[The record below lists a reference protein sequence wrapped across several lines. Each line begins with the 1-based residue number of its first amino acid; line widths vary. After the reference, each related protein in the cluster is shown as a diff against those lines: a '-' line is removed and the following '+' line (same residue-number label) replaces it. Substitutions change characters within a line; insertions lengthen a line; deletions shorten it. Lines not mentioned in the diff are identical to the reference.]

1 MSVLGV
7 EQLDGPD
14 FLREQMPK
22 SDYATFD
29 FYSYLGTPV
38 EAANRF
44 HVLGGSEPVCPK
56 AVEGDAVI
64 STESLS
70 QLIAALYETAID
82 PQEWKFF
89 LELLRSHAAG
99 NFASLVVR
107 DPNGENLGWV
117 ISATGSRA
125 EVMPYD
131 PYAQWSPFVGIAK
144 DSVVTLQDVMTEAE
158 WHACRYYTEW
168 CKGVG
173 IEHILA
179 VDISTDNGC
188 SYGLRITRAGAAGA
202 FEQRLRDLVR
212 MLVPHLKRVL
222 NLQLNLHRDRQ
233 VISLYGRATAQ
244 LMMGVV
250 ILDQTGRMIEANPAA
265 TTILNVGDGI
275 RINNGALEAVYANDN
290 RKLQRLIRDAL
301 LSPRMAR
308 TSMMEGM
315 SITRQSG
322 QLNWGVV
329 VQSIS
334 PDEWTEGKQRPS
346 VAVFLRD
353 TTGKADPPVKLTQQL
368 FHLTP
373 AETAVATHLSNGMSL
388 EEAAE
393 ALGIKP
399 NTARA
404 HLRSIFSK
412 TGVRRQTELV
422 RLFLNSVAWL
432 GN

>member
-1 MSVLGV
+1 
-7 EQLDGPD
+7 
-14 FLREQMPK
+14 MPK
-22 SDYATFD
+22 SEYASFD
-29 FYSYLGTPV
+29 FYNYRSAAL
-38 EAANRF
+38 EAVNGFSVDLSATRPAES
-44 HVLGGSEPVCPK
+44 GATGSLDETSL
-56 AVEGDAVI
+56 I
-64 STESLS
+64 STDAMS
-70 QLIAALYETAID
+70 QLIAALYESAMA
-82 PQEWKFF
+82 PQHWKVF
-89 LELLRSHAAG
+89 LELLRSCANG
-99 NFASLVVR
+99 NYASLVVR
-107 DPNGENLGWV
+107 DPHGENVGWV
-117 ISATGSRA
+117 ISATGGRS
-125 EVMPYD
+125 EVIPYD
-131 PYAQWSPFVGIAK
+131 PYAQWSPFLGIAK
-144 DSVVTLQDVMTEAE
+144 DQVLTLRDVMTESE
-158 WHACRYYTEW
+158 WHSCRYYTDW
-168 CKGVG
+168 CKGVD

-179 VDISTDNGC
+179 VDVMTDNGC
-188 SYGLRITRAGAAGA
+188 SYGWRITRPASAGA
-202 FEQRLRDLVR
+202 FESRQLDLVR

-222 NLQLNLHRDRQ
+222 NMQLNLHRDRQ

-250 ILDQTGRMIEANPAA
+250 ILDQAGKMIEANPAA
-265 TTILNVGDGI
+265 TTILNLGDGI
-275 RINNGALEAVYANDN
+275 RVNNGALEAVYANDN

-301 LSPRMAR
+301 LSPRLERA
-308 TSMMEGM
+308 SMTEGM

-334 PDEWTEGKQRPS
+334 ADEWTEGKQRPS

-353 TTGKADPPVKLTQQL
+353 TTGKAEPPVKLTQQL

-388 EEAAE
+388 EEAAQ

-432 GN
+432 GNQ

>member
-1 MSVLGV
+1 
-7 EQLDGPD
+7 
-14 FLREQMPK
+14 MPK
-22 SDYATFD
+22 SEYASFD
-29 FYSYLGTPV
+29 FYNYRSAALEAVNGFSVGFSAPRPAESGAAGSLDETP
-38 EAANRF
+38 R
-44 HVLGGSEPVCPK
+44 
-56 AVEGDAVI
+56 I
-64 STESLS
+64 STEAMSL
-70 QLIAALYETAID
+70 LIAALYESAMD
-82 PQEWKFF
+82 PQHWKVF
-89 LELLRSHAAG
+89 LELLRSCANG
-99 NFASLVVR
+99 NYASLVVR
-107 DPNGENLGWV
+107 DPHGENVGWV
-117 ISATGSRA
+117 ISATGGRS
-125 EVMPYD
+125 EVIPYD
-131 PYAQWSPFVGIAK
+131 PYAQWSPFLGIAK
-144 DSVVTLQDVMTEAE
+144 DQVLTLRDVMTESE
-158 WHACRYYTEW
+158 WHSCRYYTDW
-168 CKGVG
+168 CKGVD

-179 VDISTDNGC
+179 VDVMTDNGC
-188 SYGLRITRAGAAGA
+188 SYGWRITRPASAGA
-202 FEQRLRDLVR
+202 FESRQLDLVR

-222 NLQLNLHRDRQ
+222 NMQLNLHRDRQ

-250 ILDQTGRMIEANPAA
+250 ILDQAGKMIEANPAA
-265 TTILNVGDGI
+265 TTILNLGDGI
-275 RINNGALEAVYANDN
+275 RVNNGALEAVYANDN

-301 LSPRMAR
+301 LSPRLERAS
-308 TSMMEGM
+308 TTEGM

-334 PDEWTEGKQRPS
+334 ADEWTEGKQRPS

-353 TTGKADPPVKLTQQL
+353 TTGKAEPPVKLTQQL

-393 ALGIKP
+393 ALCIKP

-432 GN
+432 GNQ

>member
-1 MSVLGV
+1 
-7 EQLDGPD
+7 
-14 FLREQMPK
+14 MPK
-22 SDYATFD
+22 SDYVTFD
-29 FYSYLGTPV
+29 FYNCISSDQGALTGFAVP
-38 EAANRF
+38 
-44 HVLGGSEPVCPK
+44 GGSDVVAAPSRGAAPG
-56 AVEGDAVI
+56 VETELI
-64 STESLS
+64 SN
-70 QLIAALYETAID
+70 LIAALYEAASA
-82 PQEWKFF
+82 PESWKAF
-89 LELLRSHAAG
+89 LELLRSSACG
-99 NFASLVVR
+99 NYASLIVR
-107 DPNGENLGWV
+107 DPQGDNVGWV
-117 ISATGSRA
+117 ISASGARVDVISH
-125 EVMPYD
+125 D
-131 PYAQWSPFVGIAK
+131 PYAHWSPFLGAPK
-144 DSVVTLQDVMTEAE
+144 DKVLTLQDVMTESE
-158 WHACRYYTEW
+158 WKASRYYTDW
-168 CKGVG
+168 CKDID
-173 IEHILA
+173 IEHVLA
-179 VDISTDNGC
+179 VDVVTDNGC
-188 SYGLRITRAGAAGA
+188 SYGLRITRSKKAGA
-202 FEQRLRDLVR
+202 FEARELDLVR
-212 MLVPHLKRVL
+212 MLVPHFKRVL
-222 NLQLNLHRDRQ
+222 NMQLNLHRDRQ

-265 TTILNVGDGI
+265 TSILNVGDGI
-275 RINNGALEAVYANDN
+275 RVNNGTLEAVYANDN

-301 LSPRMAR
+301 LSPKLSKV
-308 TSMMEGM
+308 SMTEGM
-315 SITRQSG
+315 SISRQSG

-329 VQSIS
+329 VQSVS

-353 TTGKADPPVKLTQQL
+353 TTGKAEPPVKLTQQL

-432 GN
+432 GNH

>member
-1 MSVLGV
+1 
-7 EQLDGPD
+7 
-14 FLREQMPK
+14 MPK
-22 SDYATFD
+22 SEYASFD
-29 FYSYLGTPV
+29 FYNYRSAALETVNGFSVGFSAPRHVESGAAGSLDETP
-38 EAANRF
+38 
-44 HVLGGSEPVCPK
+44 L
-56 AVEGDAVI
+56 I
-64 STESLS
+64 STEAMSL
-70 QLIAALYETAID
+70 LIAALYESAMD
-82 PQEWKFF
+82 PQHWKVF
-89 LELLRSHAAG
+89 LELLRSCANG
-99 NFASLVVR
+99 NYASLVVR
-107 DPNGENLGWV
+107 DPHGENVGWV
-117 ISATGSRA
+117 ISATGGRS
-125 EVMPYD
+125 EVIPYD
-131 PYAQWSPFVGIAK
+131 PYAQWSPFLGIAK
-144 DSVVTLQDVMTEAE
+144 DQVLTLRDVMTESE
-158 WHACRYYTEW
+158 WHSCRYYTDW
-168 CKGVG
+168 CKGVD

-179 VDISTDNGC
+179 VDVMTDNGC
-188 SYGLRITRAGAAGA
+188 SYGWRITRPASAGA
-202 FEQRLRDLVR
+202 FESRQLDLVR
-212 MLVPHLKRVL
+212 MLVPHLRRVL
-222 NLQLNLHRDRQ
+222 NMQLNLHRDRQ

-250 ILDQTGRMIEANPAA
+250 ILDQAGKMIEANPAA
-265 TTILNVGDGI
+265 TTILNLGDGI
-275 RINNGALEAVYANDN
+275 RVNNGALEAVYANDN

-301 LSPRMAR
+301 LSPRLERA
-308 TSMMEGM
+308 SMTEGM

-334 PDEWTEGKQRPS
+334 ADEWTEGKQRPS

-353 TTGKADPPVKLTQQL
+353 TTGKAEPPVKLTQQL

-432 GN
+432 GNQ

>member
-1 MSVLGV
+1 
-7 EQLDGPD
+7 
-14 FLREQMPK
+14 MPN
-22 SDYATFD
+22 SEYAPFD
-29 FYSYLGTPV
+29 FYNCRSAALGVANGMPV
-38 EAANRF
+38 GFSVPGRAEPDAARSLDEA
-44 HVLGGSEPVCPK
+44 S
-56 AVEGDAVI
+56 VI
-64 STESLS
+64 STEAVS
-70 QLIAALYETAID
+70 QLIAALYESAID
-82 PQEWKFF
+82 PQNWKVF
-89 LELLRSHAAG
+89 LELLRSCTNG
-99 NFASLVVR
+99 NYASLVVR
-107 DPNGENLGWV
+107 DPHGENVGWV
-117 ISATGSRA
+117 ISATGGRS
-125 EVMPYD
+125 EVIPYD
-131 PYAQWSPFVGIAK
+131 PYAQWSPFLGIAK
-144 DSVVTLQDVMTEAE
+144 DKVLTLRDVMTESE
-158 WHACRYYTEW
+158 WHACRYYTDW
-168 CKGVG
+168 CKGVD

-179 VDISTDNGC
+179 VDVMTDNGC
-188 SYGLRITRAGAAGA
+188 SYGWRITRSASAGA
-202 FEQRLRDLVR
+202 FESRQLDLVR
-212 MLVPHLKRVL
+212 MLLPHLKRGL
-222 NLQLNLHRDRQ
+222 NMQLDLHRDRQ

-250 ILDQTGRMIEANPAA
+250 ILDQAGKMIEANPAA
-265 TTILNVGDGI
+265 KSILNLGDGI
-275 RINNGALEAVYANDN
+275 RVSNGALEAVYANDN

-301 LSPRMAR
+301 LSPRLGHV
-308 TSMMEGM
+308 SMTEGM

-322 QLNWGVV
+322 EMNWGVV

-353 TTGKADPPVKLTQQL
+353 TTGKAEPPVKLTQQL

-393 ALGIKP
+393 TLGIKP

-432 GN
+432 GNQ

>member
-1 MSVLGV
+1 
-7 EQLDGPD
+7 
-14 FLREQMPK
+14 MPK
-22 SDYATFD
+22 SEYASFD
-29 FYSYLGTPV
+29 FYNYSSAALEAVNGFSVGFSAPRHVESGAAGSLDETP
-38 EAANRF
+38 
-44 HVLGGSEPVCPK
+44 L
-56 AVEGDAVI
+56 I
-64 STESLS
+64 STEAMSL
-70 QLIAALYETAID
+70 LIAALYESAMD
-82 PQEWKFF
+82 PQHWKVF
-89 LELLRSHAAG
+89 LELLRSCANG
-99 NFASLVVR
+99 NYASLVVR
-107 DPNGENLGWV
+107 DPHGENVGWV
-117 ISATGSRA
+117 ISATGGRS
-125 EVMPYD
+125 EVIPYD
-131 PYAQWSPFVGIAK
+131 PYAQWSPFLGIAK
-144 DSVVTLQDVMTEAE
+144 DQVLTLRDVMTESE
-158 WHACRYYTEW
+158 WHSCRYYTDW
-168 CKGVG
+168 CKGVD

-179 VDISTDNGC
+179 VDVMTDNGC
-188 SYGLRITRAGAAGA
+188 SYGWRITRPASAGA
-202 FEQRLRDLVR
+202 FESRQLDLVR

-222 NLQLNLHRDRQ
+222 NMQLNLHRDRQ

-250 ILDQTGRMIEANPAA
+250 ILDQAGKMIEANPAA
-265 TTILNVGDGI
+265 TTILNLGDGI
-275 RINNGALEAVYANDN
+275 RVNNGALEAVYANDN

-301 LSPRMAR
+301 FSPRLERA
-308 TSMMEGM
+308 SMTEGM

-334 PDEWTEGKQRPS
+334 ADEWTEGKQRPS

-353 TTGKADPPVKLTQQL
+353 TTGKAEPPVKLTQQL

-432 GN
+432 GNQ

>member
-1 MSVLGV
+1 
-7 EQLDGPD
+7 
-14 FLREQMPK
+14 MPK

-29 FYSYLGTPV
+29 FYNYRSDALQAVTGFPV
-38 EAANRF
+38 PYAVETEAA
-44 HVLGGSEPVCPK
+44 SSPEQ
-56 AVEGDAVI
+56 ASVI
-64 STESLS
+64 GTEALS
-70 QLIAALYETAID
+70 QLITALYESAMD
-82 PQEWKFF
+82 PQNWKVF
-89 LELLRSHAAG
+89 LELLRSSANG
-99 NFASLVVR
+99 NYASLVVR
-107 DPNGENLGWV
+107 DPHGENVGWV
-117 ISATGSRA
+117 ISASSGRS
-125 EVMPYD
+125 EVIPYD
-131 PYAQWSPFVGIAK
+131 PYAQWSPFLGIAK
-144 DSVVTLQDVMTEAE
+144 DKVLTLSDVMTEAE
-158 WHACRYYTEW
+158 WHSCRYYTDW
-168 CKGVG
+168 CKGVN

-179 VDISTDNGC
+179 VDVMTDNGC
-188 SYGLRITRAGAAGA
+188 SYGWRITRPAAAGA
-202 FEQRLRDLVR
+202 FESTHLDVVR

-222 NLQLNLHRDRQ
+222 NMQLNLHRDRQ

-250 ILDQTGRMIEANPAA
+250 ILDQTGKLVEANPAA

-275 RINNGALEAVYANDN
+275 RVNNGALEAVYANDN
-290 RKLQRLIRDAL
+290 RRLQRLIRDAL
-301 LSPRMAR
+301 LSPRLESV
-308 TSMMEGM
+308 SMTEGM

-353 TTGKADPPVKLTQQL
+353 TTGKAEPPVKLTQQL

-432 GN
+432 GNH

>member
-1 MSVLGV
+1 
-7 EQLDGPD
+7 
-14 FLREQMPK
+14 MPK
-22 SDYATFD
+22 SDYVTFD
-29 FYSYLGTPV
+29 FYNCVSSGQGALTGFAVP
-38 EAANRF
+38 
-44 HVLGGSEPVCPK
+44 GGSGV
-56 AVEGDAVI
+56 AVAPSRGIALGIETELI
-64 STESLS
+64 SN
-70 QLIAALYETAID
+70 LIAALYEAASA
-82 PQEWKFF
+82 PESWKAF
-89 LELLRSHAAG
+89 LELLRSSACG
-99 NFASLVVR
+99 NYASLIVR
-107 DPNGENLGWV
+107 DPHGDNVGWV
-117 ISATGSRA
+117 ISASGGRVDVISH
-125 EVMPYD
+125 D
-131 PYAQWSPFVGIAK
+131 PYAHWSPFLGVAK
-144 DSVVTLQDVMTEAE
+144 DKVLTLQDVMTESE
-158 WHACRYYTEW
+158 WKACRYYTDW
-168 CKGVG
+168 CKDID

-179 VDISTDNGC
+179 VDVVTDNGC
-188 SYGLRITRAGAAGA
+188 AYGLRITRSKKAGVFEAG
-202 FEQRLRDLVR
+202 ELDLVR
-212 MLVPHLKRVL
+212 MLVPHFKRVL
-222 NLQLNLHRDRQ
+222 NMQLNLHRDRQ

-265 TTILNVGDGI
+265 TSILNVGDGI
-275 RINNGALEAVYANDN
+275 RINNGTLEAVYANDN

-301 LSPRMAR
+301 LSPKLSRV
-308 TSMMEGM
+308 SMTEGM

-329 VQSIS
+329 VQSVS

-353 TTGKADPPVKLTQQL
+353 TTGKAEPPAKLTQQL

-432 GN
+432 GNH

>member
-1 MSVLGV
+1 
-7 EQLDGPD
+7 
-14 FLREQMPK
+14 MPK
-22 SDYATFD
+22 SEYASFD
-29 FYSYLGTPV
+29 FYNYRSAALEAVNGFSVGFSAPRPAESGAVGSLDETP
-38 EAANRF
+38 
-44 HVLGGSEPVCPK
+44 L
-56 AVEGDAVI
+56 I
-64 STESLS
+64 STEAMS
-70 QLIAALYETAID
+70 QLIAALYESAMD
-82 PQEWKFF
+82 PQHWKVF
-89 LELLRSHAAG
+89 LELLRSCANG
-99 NFASLVVR
+99 NYASLVVR
-107 DPNGENLGWV
+107 DPHGENVGWV
-117 ISATGSRA
+117 ISATGGRS
-125 EVMPYD
+125 EVIPYD
-131 PYAQWSPFVGIAK
+131 PYAQWSPFLGIAK
-144 DSVVTLQDVMTEAE
+144 DQVLTLRDVMTESE
-158 WHACRYYTEW
+158 WHSCRYYTDW
-168 CKGVG
+168 CKGVD

-179 VDISTDNGC
+179 VDVMTDNGC
-188 SYGLRITRAGAAGA
+188 SYGWRITRPASAGA
-202 FEQRLRDLVR
+202 FESRQLDLVR
-212 MLVPHLKRVL
+212 MLVPHLRRVL
-222 NLQLNLHRDRQ
+222 NMQLNLHRDRQ

-250 ILDQTGRMIEANPAA
+250 ILDQAGKMIEANPAA
-265 TTILNVGDGI
+265 TTILNLGDGI
-275 RINNGALEAVYANDN
+275 RVNNGALEAVYANDN

-301 LSPRMAR
+301 LSPRLERA
-308 TSMMEGM
+308 SMTEGM

-334 PDEWTEGKQRPS
+334 ADEWTEGKQRPS

-353 TTGKADPPVKLTQQL
+353 TTGKAEPPVKLTQQL

-432 GN
+432 GNQ

>member
-1 MSVLGV
+1 
-7 EQLDGPD
+7 
-14 FLREQMPK
+14 MPK
-22 SDYATFD
+22 SEYASFD
-29 FYSYLGTPV
+29 FYNYRSAALEAVNGFSVGFSAPRPAESGAAGSLDETP
-38 EAANRF
+38 R
-44 HVLGGSEPVCPK
+44 
-56 AVEGDAVI
+56 I
-64 STESLS
+64 STEAMSL
-70 QLIAALYETAID
+70 LIAALYESAMD
-82 PQEWKFF
+82 PQHWKVF
-89 LELLRSHAAG
+89 LELLRSCANG
-99 NFASLVVR
+99 NYASLVVR
-107 DPNGENLGWV
+107 DPHGENVGWV
-117 ISATGSRA
+117 ISATGGRS
-125 EVMPYD
+125 EVIPYD
-131 PYAQWSPFVGIAK
+131 PYAQWSPFLGIAK
-144 DSVVTLQDVMTEAE
+144 DQVLTLRDVMTESE
-158 WHACRYYTEW
+158 WHSCRYYTDW
-168 CKGVG
+168 CKGVD

-179 VDISTDNGC
+179 VDVMTDNGC
-188 SYGLRITRAGAAGA
+188 SYGWRITRPASAGA
-202 FEQRLRDLVR
+202 FESRQLDLVR

-222 NLQLNLHRDRQ
+222 NMQLNLHRDRQ

-250 ILDQTGRMIEANPAA
+250 ILDQAGKMIEANPAA
-265 TTILNVGDGI
+265 TTILNLGDGI
-275 RINNGALEAVYANDN
+275 RVNNGALEAVYANDN

-301 LSPRMAR
+301 LSPRLERAS
-308 TSMMEGM
+308 TTEGM

-334 PDEWTEGKQRPS
+334 ADEWTEGKQRPS

-353 TTGKADPPVKLTQQL
+353 TTGKAEPPVKLTQQL

-432 GN
+432 GNQ

>member
-1 MSVLGV
+1 
-7 EQLDGPD
+7 
-14 FLREQMPK
+14 MPK
-22 SDYATFD
+22 SEYASFD
-29 FYSYLGTPV
+29 FYNYRPAAFEAVNGFSVGFSAPRHVESGAAGSLDETP
-38 EAANRF
+38 
-44 HVLGGSEPVCPK
+44 L
-56 AVEGDAVI
+56 I
-64 STESLS
+64 STEAMSL
-70 QLIAALYETAID
+70 LIAALYESAMD
-82 PQEWKFF
+82 PQHWKVF
-89 LELLRSHAAG
+89 LELLRSCANG
-99 NFASLVVR
+99 NYASLVVR
-107 DPNGENLGWV
+107 DPHGENVGWV
-117 ISATGSRA
+117 ISATGGRS
-125 EVMPYD
+125 EVIPYD
-131 PYAQWSPFVGIAK
+131 PYAQWSPFLGIAK
-144 DSVVTLQDVMTEAE
+144 DQVLTLRDVMTESE
-158 WHACRYYTEW
+158 WHSCRYYTDW
-168 CKGVG
+168 CKGVD

-179 VDISTDNGC
+179 VDVMTDNGC
-188 SYGLRITRAGAAGA
+188 SYGWRITRPASAGA
-202 FEQRLRDLVR
+202 FESRQRDLVR

-222 NLQLNLHRDRQ
+222 NMQLNLHRDRQ

-250 ILDQTGRMIEANPAA
+250 ILDQTGKMIEANPAA
-265 TTILNVGDGI
+265 TTILNLGDGI
-275 RINNGALEAVYANDN
+275 RVNNGALEAVYANDN

-301 LSPRMAR
+301 LSPRLERA
-308 TSMMEGM
+308 SMTEGM

-334 PDEWTEGKQRPS
+334 ADEWTEGKQRPS

-353 TTGKADPPVKLTQQL
+353 TTGKAEPPVKLTQQL

-432 GN
+432 GNQ

>member
-1 MSVLGV
+1 
-7 EQLDGPD
+7 
-14 FLREQMPK
+14 MPK
-22 SDYATFD
+22 SDYVTFD
-29 FYSYLGTPV
+29 FYHCISSGQ
-38 EAANRF
+38 AAVKGF
-44 HVLGGSEPVCPK
+44 SVPGGAEVAAAASR
-56 AVEGDAVI
+56 GISSVI
-64 STESLS
+64 ETELISS
-70 QLIAALYETAID
+70 LIAALYEAASA
-82 PQEWKFF
+82 PESWKVF
-89 LELLRSHAAG
+89 LELLRSSAG
-99 NFASLVVR
+99 GNYASLIVR
-107 DPNGENLGWV
+107 DPHGDNVGWV
-117 ISATGSRA
+117 ISAAGGRVDVISH
-125 EVMPYD
+125 D
-131 PYAQWSPFVGIAK
+131 PYAHWSPFLGASK
-144 DSVVTLQDVMTEAE
+144 DKVLTLQDVMSESE
-158 WHACRYYTEW
+158 WKACRYYTDW
-168 CKGVG
+168 CKDID

-179 VDISTDNGC
+179 VDVETDNGC
-188 SYGLRITRAGAAGA
+188 AYGLRITRSKKAGA
-202 FEQRLRDLVR
+202 FEARELDLVR

-222 NLQLNLHRDRQ
+222 NMQLNLHRDRQ

-265 TTILNVGDGI
+265 TSILNVGDGI
-275 RINNGALEAVYANDN
+275 RVNSSTLEAVYANDN

-301 LSPRMAR
+301 LSPKLSKV
-308 TSMMEGM
+308 SMTEGM

-353 TTGKADPPVKLTQQL
+353 TTGKAEPPVKLTQQL

-388 EEAAE
+388 EEAAQ

-432 GN
+432 GNH

>member
-1 MSVLGV
+1 
-7 EQLDGPD
+7 
-14 FLREQMPK
+14 MPK
-22 SDYATFD
+22 SDYVTFD
-29 FYSYLGTPV
+29 FYNCLTSSQGASTGFALP
-38 EAANRF
+38 R
-44 HVLGGSEPVCPK
+44 GSEVTAPPSRS
-56 AVEGDAVI
+56 AAFATETELI
-64 STESLS
+64 SD
-70 QLIAALYETAID
+70 LIAALYEAASE
-82 PQEWKFF
+82 PESWKAF
-89 LELLRSHAAG
+89 LELLRSSAVG
-99 NFASLVVR
+99 NYASLIVR
-107 DPNGENLGWV
+107 DPHGDNVGWV
-117 ISATGSRA
+117 ISAAGGRVNVISH
-125 EVMPYD
+125 D
-131 PYAQWSPFVGIAK
+131 PYAQWSPFLGSPK
-144 DSVVTLQDVMTEAE
+144 DKVLTLLDVMTASE
-158 WHACRYYTEW
+158 WKACRYYTDW
-168 CKGVG
+168 CKDID

-179 VDISTDNGC
+179 VDVETSNGC
-188 SYGLRITRAGAAGA
+188 AYGLRITRSKKDGA
-202 FEQRLRDLVR
+202 FEARELSMMRL
-212 MLVPHLKRVL
+212 LVPHLKRVL
-222 NLQLNLHRDRQ
+222 NMQLNLHRDRQ

-250 ILDQTGRMIEANPAA
+250 ILDQTGRMIESNSAA
-265 TTILNVGDGI
+265 TSILNVGDGI
-275 RINNGALEAVYANDN
+275 RVSNGTLEAVYANDN

-301 LSPRMAR
+301 LSPRLSR
-308 TSMMEGM
+308 VFVTEGM
-315 SITRQSG
+315 SISRQSG

-353 TTGKADPPVKLTQQL
+353 TTGKAEPPVKLTQQL

-432 GN
+432 GNH

>member
-1 MSVLGV
+1 
-7 EQLDGPD
+7 
-14 FLREQMPK
+14 MPK
-22 SDYATFD
+22 SEYASFD
-29 FYSYLGTPV
+29 FYNYRSAALEAVNGFSVGFSAPRPAESGAAGSLDETP
-38 EAANRF
+38 R
-44 HVLGGSEPVCPK
+44 
-56 AVEGDAVI
+56 I
-64 STESLS
+64 STEAMSL
-70 QLIAALYETAID
+70 LIAALYESAMD
-82 PQEWKFF
+82 PQHWKVF
-89 LELLRSHAAG
+89 LELLRSCANG
-99 NFASLVVR
+99 NYASLVVR
-107 DPNGENLGWV
+107 DPHGENVGWV
-117 ISATGSRA
+117 ISATGGRS
-125 EVMPYD
+125 EVIPYD
-131 PYAQWSPFVGIAK
+131 PYAQWSPFLGIAK
-144 DSVVTLQDVMTEAE
+144 DQVLTLRDVMTESE
-158 WHACRYYTEW
+158 WHSCRYYTDW
-168 CKGVG
+168 CKGVD

-179 VDISTDNGC
+179 VDVMTDNGC
-188 SYGLRITRAGAAGA
+188 SYGWRITRPASSGA
-202 FEQRLRDLVR
+202 FESRQLDLVR

-222 NLQLNLHRDRQ
+222 NMQLNLHRDRQ

-250 ILDQTGRMIEANPAA
+250 ILDQAGKMIEANPAA
-265 TTILNVGDGI
+265 TTILNLGDGI
-275 RINNGALEAVYANDN
+275 RVNNGALEAVYANDN

-301 LSPRMAR
+301 LSPRLERAS
-308 TSMMEGM
+308 TTEGM

-334 PDEWTEGKQRPS
+334 ADEWTEGKQRPS

-353 TTGKADPPVKLTQQL
+353 TTGKAEPPVKLTQQL

-432 GN
+432 GNQ

>member
-1 MSVLGV
+1 
-7 EQLDGPD
+7 
-14 FLREQMPK
+14 MPK
-22 SDYATFD
+22 SEYASFD
-29 FYSYLGTPV
+29 FYNYRSAALEAVNGFSVGFSAPRHVESSAAGSLDETP
-38 EAANRF
+38 
-44 HVLGGSEPVCPK
+44 L
-56 AVEGDAVI
+56 I
-64 STESLS
+64 STEAMSL
-70 QLIAALYETAID
+70 LIAALYESAMD
-82 PQEWKFF
+82 PQHWKVF
-89 LELLRSHAAG
+89 LELLRSCANG
-99 NFASLVVR
+99 NYASLVVR
-107 DPNGENLGWV
+107 DPHGENVGWV
-117 ISATGSRA
+117 ISATGGRS
-125 EVMPYD
+125 EVIPYD
-131 PYAQWSPFVGIAK
+131 PYAQWSPFLGIAK
-144 DSVVTLQDVMTEAE
+144 DQVLTLRDVMTESE
-158 WHACRYYTEW
+158 WHSCRYYTDW
-168 CKGVG
+168 CKGVD

-179 VDISTDNGC
+179 VDVMTDNGC
-188 SYGLRITRAGAAGA
+188 SYGWRITRSASAGA
-202 FEQRLRDLVR
+202 FESRQLDLVR
-212 MLVPHLKRVL
+212 MLVPHLRRVL
-222 NLQLNLHRDRQ
+222 NMQLNLHRDRQ

-250 ILDQTGRMIEANPAA
+250 ILDQAGKMIEANPAA
-265 TTILNVGDGI
+265 TTILNLGDGI
-275 RINNGALEAVYANDN
+275 RVNNGALEAVYANDN

-301 LSPRMAR
+301 LSPRLERA
-308 TSMMEGM
+308 SMTEGM

-334 PDEWTEGKQRPS
+334 ADEWTEGKQRPS

-353 TTGKADPPVKLTQQL
+353 TTGKAEPPVKLTQQL

-432 GN
+432 GNQ

>member
-1 MSVLGV
+1 
-7 EQLDGPD
+7 
-14 FLREQMPK
+14 MPK
-22 SDYATFD
+22 STYAKFD
-29 FYSYLGTPV
+29 FYNYSSPGLEAVNGFSVPIAVESTAEPPHGLTPV
-38 EAANRF
+38 LQTE
-44 HVLGGSEPVCPK
+44 VLSE
-56 AVEGDAVI
+56 
-64 STESLS
+64 
-70 QLIAALYETAID
+70 LIAALYEAASE
-82 PQEWKFF
+82 PESWKIF
-89 LELLRSHAAG
+89 LELLRSGADG
-99 NFASLVVR
+99 NYASLVVR
-107 DPNGENLGWV
+107 DPHGDNVGWV
-117 ISATGSRA
+117 ISATGGRA
-125 EVMPYD
+125 EVISYD
-131 PYAQWSPFVGIAK
+131 PYAHWSPFLGIAK
-144 DSVVTLQDVMTEAE
+144 DKVLTLQDVMTEPE
-158 WHACRYYTEW
+158 WLACRYYTDW

-179 VDISTDNGC
+179 VDVVTDNGC
-188 SYGLRITRAGAAGA
+188 SYGLRITRPQQTGA
-202 FEQRLRDLVR
+202 FQLRELDFVR

-222 NLQLNLHRDRQ
+222 NMQLNLHRDRQ
-233 VISLYGRATAQ
+233 VISLYGRATAK

-265 TTILNVGDGI
+265 ASILQLGDGI
-275 RINNGALEAVYANDN
+275 RVNNGALEAVYANDN

-301 LSPRMAR
+301 LSPKLSPV
-308 TSMMEGM
+308 SMTEGM

-334 PDEWTEGKQRPS
+334 PDEWTEGKQRSS

-353 TTGKADPPVKLTQQL
+353 TTGKAEPPAKLTQQL

-393 ALGIKP
+393 ALGIRP

-432 GN
+432 GNH

>member
-1 MSVLGV
+1 
-7 EQLDGPD
+7 
-14 FLREQMPK
+14 MPK
-22 SDYATFD
+22 SEYASFD
-29 FYSYLGTPV
+29 FYNYRSAALEAVNGFSVGFSAPSPAESGAAGSLDETP
-38 EAANRF
+38 R
-44 HVLGGSEPVCPK
+44 
-56 AVEGDAVI
+56 I
-64 STESLS
+64 STEAMSL
-70 QLIAALYETAID
+70 LIAALYESAMD
-82 PQEWKFF
+82 PQHWKVF
-89 LELLRSHAAG
+89 LELLRSCANG
-99 NFASLVVR
+99 NYASLVVR
-107 DPNGENLGWV
+107 DPHGENVGWV
-117 ISATGSRA
+117 ISATGGRS
-125 EVMPYD
+125 EVIPYD
-131 PYAQWSPFVGIAK
+131 PYAQWSPFLGIAK
-144 DSVVTLQDVMTEAE
+144 DQVLTLRDVMTESE
-158 WHACRYYTEW
+158 WHSCRYYTDW
-168 CKGVG
+168 CKGVD

-179 VDISTDNGC
+179 VDVMTDNGC
-188 SYGLRITRAGAAGA
+188 SYGWRITRPASAGA
-202 FEQRLRDLVR
+202 FESRQLDLVR

-222 NLQLNLHRDRQ
+222 NMQLNLHRDRQ

-250 ILDQTGRMIEANPAA
+250 ILDQAGKMIEANPAA
-265 TTILNVGDGI
+265 TTILNLGDGI
-275 RINNGALEAVYANDN
+275 RVNNGALEAVYANDN

-301 LSPRMAR
+301 LSPRLERAS
-308 TSMMEGM
+308 TTEGM

-334 PDEWTEGKQRPS
+334 ADEWTEGKQRPS

-353 TTGKADPPVKLTQQL
+353 TTGKAEPPVKLTQQL

-432 GN
+432 GNQ

>member
-1 MSVLGV
+1 
-7 EQLDGPD
+7 
-14 FLREQMPK
+14 MPK
-22 SDYATFD
+22 SEYASFD
-29 FYSYLGTPV
+29 FYNYRS
-38 EAANRF
+38 AA
-44 HVLGGSEPVCPK
+44 LEPVNGFSVGFSAPRP
-56 AVEGDAVI
+56 AESGAAGSLDETPRI
-64 STESLS
+64 STEAMSL
-70 QLIAALYETAID
+70 LIAALYESAMD
-82 PQEWKFF
+82 PQHWKVF
-89 LELLRSHAAG
+89 LELLRSCANG
-99 NFASLVVR
+99 NYASLVVR
-107 DPNGENLGWV
+107 DPHGENVGWV
-117 ISATGSRA
+117 ISATGGRS
-125 EVMPYD
+125 EVIPYD
-131 PYAQWSPFVGIAK
+131 PYAQWSPFLGIAK
-144 DSVVTLQDVMTEAE
+144 DQVLTLRDVMTESE
-158 WHACRYYTEW
+158 WHSCRYYTDW
-168 CKGVG
+168 CKGVD

-179 VDISTDNGC
+179 VDVMTDNGC
-188 SYGLRITRAGAAGA
+188 SYGWRITRPASAGA
-202 FEQRLRDLVR
+202 FESRQLDLVR

-222 NLQLNLHRDRQ
+222 NVQLNLHRDRQ

-250 ILDQTGRMIEANPAA
+250 ILDQAGKMIEANPAA
-265 TTILNVGDGI
+265 TTILNLGDGI
-275 RINNGALEAVYANDN
+275 RVNNGALEAVYANDN

-301 LSPRMAR
+301 LSPRLERAS
-308 TSMMEGM
+308 TTEGM

-334 PDEWTEGKQRPS
+334 ADEWTEGKQRPS

-353 TTGKADPPVKLTQQL
+353 TTGKAEPPLKLTQQL

-432 GN
+432 GNQ

>member
-1 MSVLGV
+1 
-7 EQLDGPD
+7 
-14 FLREQMPK
+14 MPK
-22 SDYATFD
+22 SDYAQFD
-29 FYSYLGTPV
+29 FYHYRSPRLDAVNGFSVMAGV
-38 EAANRF
+38 EAVSAPN
-44 HVLGGSEPVCPK
+44 SDPAPVIT
-56 AVEGDAVI
+56 AEA
-64 STESLS
+64 LS
-70 QLIAALYETAID
+70 SLIAALYEAAAE
-82 PQEWKFF
+82 PESWKVF
-89 LELLRSHAAG
+89 LELLRSSAHG
-99 NFASLVVR
+99 NYASLVVR
-107 DPNGENLGWV
+107 DPHGDNVGWV
-117 ISATGSRA
+117 ISAAGGRA
-125 EVMPYD
+125 EVISYD
-131 PYAQWSPFVGIAK
+131 PYAQWSPFLGIAK
-144 DSVVTLQDVMTEAE
+144 DKVLTLQDVMTEAE
-158 WHACRYYTEW
+158 WKACRYYTDW
-168 CKGVG
+168 CKGVD

-179 VDISTDNGC
+179 VDVLTANGC
-188 SYGLRITRAGAAGA
+188 SYGLRITRSALAGT
-202 FEQRLRDLVR
+202 FEASELELVR

-222 NLQLNLHRDRQ
+222 NMQLNLHRDRH

-250 ILDQTGRMIEANPAA
+250 ILDQSGRMIEANSAA
-265 TTILNVGDGI
+265 TSILNVGDGI
-275 RINNGALEAVYANDN
+275 RVNSGALEAVYANDN

-301 LSPRMAR
+301 LSPKLSRV
-308 TSMMEGM
+308 SMTEGM

-346 VAVFLRD
+346 LAVFLRD
-353 TTGKADPPVKLTQQL
+353 TTGKAEPPVKLTQQL

-393 ALGIKP
+393 VLGIRP

-432 GN
+432 GNH